1 MQVLQCAPRTSSPNN
16 HADAPV
22 NPEADA
28 TRTQEN
34 LVGLIEESV
43 RRNWTLPALADW
55 EGRALSYGQVADEI
69 MRLHEVF
76 RICRVGPGDK
86 IALLGR
92 NSASWAVVWLSSVT
106 YGAVVVPIL
115 HDFRP
120 DDVLHIVK
128 HSDAVLLFAADSLF
142 TPLDAEKLRDVAAVF
157 SLADFHVLHCRKES
171 LARNLADVLAPAR
184 DAGRR
189 QKPPEL
195 FRLAVVED
203 ERLAAIVYTSGTTG
217 FSKGVML
224 PHRSLLANVV
234 FAKKNM
240 PLEPGDTIV
249 SFLPLAHA
257 FGCAFEFLFPF
268 TSGCAIT
275 FLAQTPSPQIILEA
289 FSKVRPRLILSVPLV
304 IEKIY
309 AKRLRP
315 ALEKETTRL
324 LMKIPP
330 VRRILQRKIR
340 EKLVAA
346 FGGRFR
352 EIVIGGAAL
361 NGDVERFFS
370 AIGFPFTCGYG
381 MTECGPLISY
391 SGWRDHELGG
401 VGRSVDTLAVRIDS
415 SDPRAVPG
423 EILVKGA
430 NVMAGYY
437 KNPDATAAAIDA
449 DGWLHTGDLGVVD
462 ANGTIFIRGR
472 SKTMFLGPSGQNI
485 YPEEVEAK
493 LNSLPF
499 VGESLVIERN
509 GKLFALVYPDLE
521 RIDQLR
527 LDESELVQRMEKN
540 RLALNR
546 ILPPYASIAKI
557 DVYSEEFQKTPTKKI
572 KRFLYSGAA

>member
-1 MQVLQCAPRTSSPNN
+1 MPGALLVNVKG
-16 HADAPV
+16 ADIQM
-22 NPEADA
+22 
-28 TRTQEN
+28 QEN
-34 LVGLIEESV
+34 LVDLIGESV
-43 RRNWTLPALADW
+43 RRNWTRPALADW
-55 EGRALSYGQVADEI
+55 EGRALSYGQAADEI

-76 RICRVGPGDK
+76 RICHVGPGDK

-92 NSASWAVVWLSSVT
+92 NSASWAVVWLASVT

-115 HDFRP
+115 PDFRP
-120 DDVLHIVK
+120 DDVHHIVN
-128 HSDAVLLFAADSLF
+128 HSDAVLFFVADALLA
-142 TPLDAEKLRDVAAVF
+142 PLDAKKLRDVAAVF
-157 SLADFHVLHCRKES
+157 SLTDFRVLHCRKES
-171 LARNLADVLAPAR
+171 LARSLADVLVPAR
-184 DAGRR
+184 DTRR
-189 QKPPEL
+189 KQEPPER
-195 FRLAVVED
+195 FQIAGVED

-224 PHRSLLANVV
+224 PHRSLLANIV

-257 FGCAFEFLFPF
+257 FGCTFEFLFPF

-275 FLAQTPSPQIILEA
+275 FLTQTPSPQIILEA
-289 FSKVRPRLILSVPLV
+289 FGKVRPRLILSVPLV

-315 ALEKETTRL
+315 ALEKETTKL

-330 VRRILQRKIR
+330 VRRILHRKIR
-340 EKLVAA
+340 EKLVAV

-361 NGDVERFFS
+361 NGDVERFFF

-391 SGWRDHELGG
+391 SGWRDHKPGG
-401 VGRSVDTLAVRIDS
+401 VGRKVDTLEVRIDS
-415 SDPRAVPG
+415 ADPRAVPG

-462 ANGTIFIRGR
+462 AEGTIFIRGR

-485 YPEEVEAK
+485 YPEEIEAK

-499 VGESLVIERN
+499 VGESLVIERK

-521 RIDQLR
+521 RVDQLR
-527 LDESELVQRMEKN
+527 LHERALVQRMEKN

>member
-1 MQVLQCAPRTSSPNN
+1 MQVLQCARRGSGPNN
-16 HADAPV
+16 HPDTLVNAKADP
-22 NPEADA
+22 
-28 TRTQEN
+28 TRTPAS
-34 LVGLIEESV
+34 LVDLIGESV
-43 RRNWTLPALADW
+43 RSNWTRPALADW
-55 EGRALSYGQVADEI
+55 QGRALSYGQVADEI
-69 MRLHEVF
+69 LRLHEVF
-76 RICRVGPGDK
+76 RICHVVAGDK
-86 IALLGR
+86 VALLGR
-92 NSASWAVVWLSSVT
+92 NSARWAVVWLATVT
-106 YGAVVVPIL
+106 YGAVIVPIL
-115 HDFRP
+115 PDFRP
-120 DDVLHIVK
+120 DDVHHIVN
-128 HSDAVLLFAADSLF
+128 HSDAVLLFVADALF
-142 TPLDAEKLRDVAAVF
+142 APLDPEKLRDVAAVF
-157 SLADFHVLHCRKES
+157 SLTDFRTLHCRKES
-171 LARNLADVLAPAR
+171 LSRSLADVLVPAR
-184 DAGRR
+184 DARPGQDLPGRF
-189 QKPPEL
+189 QME
-195 FRLAVVED
+195 AVAGEK
-203 ERLAAIVYTSGTTG
+203 LAAIVYTSGTTG

-234 FAKKNM
+234 FARKNM

-268 TSGCAIT
+268 ASGCTIT

-289 FSKVRPRLILSVPLV
+289 FGKIRPRLILSVPLV

-315 ALEKETTRL
+315 ALEKETTKL

-330 VRRILQRKIR
+330 VRRILHRKIR

-361 NGDVERFFS
+361 NGDVERFLRT
-370 AIGFPFTCGYG
+370 IGFPFTCGYG

-391 SGWRDHELGG
+391 SGWRDHRPGG
-401 VGRSVDTLAVRIDS
+401 VGRKVDTLELRIDS
-415 SDPRAVPG
+415 ADPHAVTG
-423 EILVKGA
+423 EILVRGV
-430 NVMAGYY
+430 NVMDGYY
-437 KNPDATAAAIDA
+437 KNPDATAAAIDT

-462 ANGTIFIRGR
+462 AEGTIFIRGR

-485 YPEEVEAK
+485 YPEEIEAK

-521 RIDQLR
+521 RVDQLR
-527 LDESELVQRMEKN
+527 LHERELVQRMEKN

-557 DVYSEEFQKTPTKKI
+557 DVFSEEFQKTPTKKI

>member
-1 MQVLQCAPRTSSPNN
+1 MNTEP
-16 HADAPV
+16 DAP
-22 NPEADA
+22 
-28 TRTQEN
+28 RTQEN
-34 LVGLIEESV
+34 LVGLIDESV
-43 RRNWTLPALADW
+43 RRNWTRPALADW
-55 EGRALSYGQVADEI
+55 EGRELSYGEVADEI

-76 RICRVGPGDK
+76 RICRVTPGDK

-92 NSASWAVVWLSSVT
+92 NSASWAVVWLAAVT

-115 HDFRP
+115 PDFRP
-120 DDVLHIVK
+120 DDVHHIVN
-128 HSDAVLLFAADSLF
+128 HSDAVLFFVADALFAA
-142 TPLDAEKLRDVAAVF
+142 LDADKLHDVGAVF
-157 SLADFHVLHCRKES
+157 SLAELRVLHCRKES
-171 LARNLADVLAPAR
+171 LARSLADVLVPAR
-184 DAGRR
+184 PQTR
-189 QKPPEL
+189 PPERFQL
-195 FRLAVVED
+195 PAVGD
-203 ERLAAIVYTSGTTG
+203 EQLAAIVYTSGTTG

-234 FAKKNM
+234 FARKNM

-268 TSGCAIT
+268 TAGCAIT

-315 ALEKETTRL
+315 ALEKETTKL

-330 VRRILQRKIR
+330 VRRILYRKIR
-340 EKLVAA
+340 EKLVAV

-391 SGWRDHELGG
+391 SGWRDHEPGG
-401 VGRSVDTLAVRIDS
+401 VGRKVDTLEVRIDS
-415 SDPRAVPG
+415 ADGRRVPG
-423 EILVKGA
+423 EILVRGV
-430 NVMAGYY
+430 NVMSGYY
-437 KNPDATAAAIDA
+437 KNPEATSAAIDA

-462 ANGTIFIRGR
+462 AGGTIFIRGR

-485 YPEEVEAK
+485 YPEEIEAK

-521 RIDQLR
+521 RVDQLR
-527 LDESELVQRMEKN
+527 LDERELVRRMEKN

-557 DVYSEEFQKTPTKKI
+557 DVYSEEFQKTPTRKI

>member
-1 MQVLQCAPRTSSPNN
+1 MKTGGTTIQK
-16 HADAPV
+16 
-22 NPEADA
+22 
-28 TRTQEN
+28 QEN
-34 LVGLIEESV
+34 LVDLIGESV
-43 RRNWTLPALADW
+43 RRNWTRPALADW

-76 RICRVGPGDK
+76 RICHVGPGDK

-92 NSASWAVVWLSSVT
+92 NSASWAVVWLASVT
-106 YGAVVVPIL
+106 YGAVVIPIL
-115 HDFRP
+115 PDFRP
-120 DDVLHIVK
+120 DDVHHIVN
-128 HSDAVLLFAADSLF
+128 HSDAVLFFVADALFA
-142 TPLDAEKLRDVAAVF
+142 PLDPGQLRDVAAIL
-157 SLADFHVLHCRKES
+157 SLTDFRVLHCRKES
-171 LARNLADVLAPAR
+171 LARSLADVLVPAR
-184 DAGRR
+184 DARR
-189 QKPPEL
+189 KQEPPER
-195 FRLAVVED
+195 FQTAPVED

-289 FSKVRPRLILSVPLV
+289 FGKVRPRLILSVPLV

-315 ALEKETTRL
+315 ALEKETTKL

-340 EKLVAA
+340 EKLVAV

-361 NGDVERFFS
+361 NGDVERFFR

-391 SGWRDHELGG
+391 SGWRDHKPGG
-401 VGRSVDTLAVRIDS
+401 VGRKVDTLEVRIDS
-415 SDPRAVPG
+415 ADPHAVPG
-423 EILVKGA
+423 EILVRGV

-449 DGWLHTGDLGVVD
+449 DGWLHTGDLGVID
-462 ANGTIFIRGR
+462 AEGTIFISGR
-472 SKTMFLGPSGQNI
+472 SKTVILGPSGQNI
-485 YPEEVEAK
+485 YPEEIEAK

-499 VGESLVIERN
+499 VGESLVIERK
-509 GKLFALVYPDLE
+509 GRLFALVYPDLE
-521 RIDQLR
+521 RVDQLR
-527 LDESELVQRMEKN
+527 LDERELVQRMEKN

-546 ILPPYASIAKI
+546 ILPSHASIAKI

>member
-1 MQVLQCAPRTSSPNN
+1 VNTEP
-16 HADAPV
+16 DAP
-22 NPEADA
+22 
-28 TRTQEN
+28 RTQEN
-34 LVGLIEESV
+34 LVGLIDESV
-43 RRNWTLPALADW
+43 RRNWTRPALADW
-55 EGRALSYGQVADEI
+55 EGRELSYGEVADEI

-76 RICRVGPGDK
+76 RICRVTPGDK

-92 NSASWAVVWLSSVT
+92 NSASWAVVWLAAVT

-115 HDFRP
+115 PDFRP
-120 DDVLHIVK
+120 DDVHHIVN
-128 HSDAVLLFAADSLF
+128 HSDAVLFFVADALFAA
-142 TPLDAEKLRDVAAVF
+142 LDADKLHDVGAVF
-157 SLADFHVLHCRKES
+157 SLAELRVLHCRKES
-171 LARNLADVLAPAR
+171 LARSLADVLVPAR
-184 DAGRR
+184 PQTR
-189 QKPPEL
+189 PPERFQL
-195 FRLAVVED
+195 PAVGD
-203 ERLAAIVYTSGTTG
+203 EQLAAIVYTSGTTG

-234 FAKKNM
+234 FARKNM

-268 TSGCAIT
+268 TAGCAIT

-315 ALEKETTRL
+315 ALEKETTKL

-330 VRRILQRKIR
+330 VRRILYRKIR
-340 EKLVAA
+340 EKLVAV

-391 SGWRDHELGG
+391 SGWRDHEPGG
-401 VGRSVDTLAVRIDS
+401 VGRKVDTLEVRIDS
-415 SDPRAVPG
+415 ADGRRVPG
-423 EILVKGA
+423 EILVRGV
-430 NVMAGYY
+430 NVMSGYY
-437 KNPDATAAAIDA
+437 KNPEATSAAIDA
-449 DGWLHTGDLGVVD
+449 DGWLHTGDLGVV
-462 ANGTIFIRGR
+462 AAGGTIFIRGR

-485 YPEEVEAK
+485 YPEEIEAK

-521 RIDQLR
+521 RVDQLR
-527 LDESELVQRMEKN
+527 LDERELVRRMEKN

-557 DVYSEEFQKTPTKKI
+557 DVYSEEFQKTPTRKI